1 MVEFNYEGNC
11 HITMNCQYG
20 TDDFIIVNQIES
32 YWLNPIGSDLIHK
45 NESQDK
51 LFTKSYDLFLL
62 FVLEIFSMRTD
73 LS

>member
-51 LFTKSYDLFLL
+51 LFTTS
-62 FVLEIFSMRTD
+62 
-73 LS
+73 